1 MLIVRVK
8 QRLTGLGEDAGM
20 TTLRAAECREFIAAL
35 AEKSGITGR
44 KL

>member
-1 MLIVRVK
+1 
-8 QRLTGLGEDAGM
+8 M